1 MLKTDKYTRK
11 PFIIEAVQVTEENM
25 ADVAT
30 WCKGEILSTNSQI
43 AQGLHKDPERFIK
56 VDVQNPMNE
65 RQTRAFVGD
74 WVLFANQGFKV
85 YTDRAFQ
92 RSFDPV
98 FQEVPKPAAP
108 TEPAKDEPVE
118 MAGTVAQ
125 EGLGE

>member
-25 ADVAT
+25 SDVAK
-30 WCKGEILSTNSQI
+30 WCKGEILSTDSKI
-43 AQGLHKDPERFIK
+43 AADLHKEPETFIK

-85 YTDRAFQ
+85 YTDRAFE

-98 FQEVPKPAAP
+98 FQEVPKP
-108 TEPAKDEPVE
+108 EKPAGDDPR
-118 MAGTVAQ
+118 AGHESTPLVH
-125 EGLGE
+125 